1 MSVDKIKQAPVFSI
15 ALISASAL
23 SYEILLMRLF
33 SIIQWHH
40 FAYMIISLSLL
51 GYGAS
56 GTFVAL
62 FQDRLNRN
70 FSRSYLVL
78 LGLFGVSSLLCFLA
92 AQALPFNPEEVLWDN
107 NQPLILLAMYLLLA
121 IPFFF
126 AASAIA
132 LTFFHYHQ
140 DIGKIYAFDLFGA
153 GIGSLAVVGFLFLLL
168 PFDILAG
175 VSLFAFVATLIG
187 AFELRRNLKR
197 ISLLLAVL
205 SIVILGI
212 AFKSEL
218 KLSPYKELPQTL
230 RIAGMKTV
238 AQHSSPLGLLDVVE
252 STSIPLRHAPG
263 LSFMAST
270 EPPPQVGIFTDG
282 GNMSVINKDTGDL
295 STFRYLDQMT
305 TALPYHLGPDDLKKS
320 EHVLILGAGGG
331 TGIQQARYQNV
342 SRITGVELNPQMID
356 LVKKDYGEFSG
367 HLFERDNVELH
378 IGEGRGFVTR
388 SDKQYDLIQ
397 VSLLDAFAASS
408 AGLYALN
415 ESYIY
420 TVEALQTYL
429 QHIKPGGYLTISRW
443 IKLPPRDSL
452 KLFAT
457 AIEALRETGVS
468 DPGKQLI
475 LIRSWQTSTLVIK
488 NSAFNKQEIEQ
499 LKMFCKERA
508 FDLAWYPAMQANEA
522 NKYNHLREPYFYQA
536 AVALLDHK
544 QSEGSESFMER
555 YKFDLRPSTDD
566 RPYFFHFF
574 KWQVLPEILKLRG
587 QGGMPL
593 LEWGYLVS
601 IATFIQAIIV
611 SIILI
616 LLPLWALKRKSD
628 NKKSRVSRLKVFTYF
643 FAIGLGFLFIEIAFI
658 QKFVLFLHHPLYA
671 TATVITGFLIFAGL
685 GSLWSGKVATKKLYR
700 RNLKMAVIGIA
711 ILSVSY
717 LLFFSMLPPAL
728 LSLSLVSKII
738 LSILLIAPL
747 AFLMGLPFPLA
758 LSSLGDNNTSLIP
771 WAWGINGCASVISAI
786 LATLLAIHAGFSTVI
801 MLAVLLYGV
810 ALISFPD

>member
-1 MSVDKIKQAPVFSI
+1 MSTGKIKQAPIISI
-15 ALISASAL
+15 AFISAAAL

-62 FQDRLNRN
+62 FQDRLNRHY
-70 FSRSYLVL
+70 SRSYIVL
-78 LGLFGVSSLLCFLA
+78 LGLFGISAYVCFLL
-92 AQALPFNPEEVLWDN
+92 AQSLPFNPEEVLWDDT
-107 NQPLILLAMYLLLA
+107 QPLILLALYLLLA

-132 LTFFHYHQ
+132 LTFSHFSHS
-140 DIGKIYAFDLFGA
+140 IGKIYAFDLFGA
-153 GIGSLAVVGFLFLLL
+153 GAGSLAVVGFLFLLL
-168 PFDILAG
+168 PYDILAG
-175 VSLFAFVATLIG
+175 VSLFAFLATFIATIELKSNFKLVAFVITI
-187 AFELRRNLKR
+187 
-197 ISLLLAVL
+197 ISMLML
-205 SIVILGI
+205 SI
-212 AFKSEL
+212 AFKTEL

-230 RIAGMKTV
+230 RIAGMQTV

-295 STFRYLDQMT
+295 STFSYLDQMT
-305 TALPYHLGPDDLKKS
+305 TALPYHLKKP
-320 EHVLILGAGGG
+320 EDVLILGAGGG
-331 TGIQQARYQNV
+331 TGIQQARYQQV
-342 SRITGVELNPQMID
+342 SRIIAVELNPQLAD
-356 LVKKDYGEFSG
+356 LVKKDYGDFSG
-367 HLFERDNVELH
+367 HLFEQDNVDLH
-378 IGEGRGFVTR
+378 IGEGRGFVTE
-388 SDKQYDLIQ
+388 SEKQYDLIQ

-457 AIEALRETGVS
+457 AIEALKASGSSSPE
-468 DPGKQLI
+468 KQLM

-488 NSAFNKQEIEQ
+488 NSPFNTQEIGQ
-499 LKMFCKERA
+499 LQAFCKERA
-508 FDLAWYPAMQANEA
+508 FDLAWYPGMQANEA
-522 NKYNHLREPYFYQA
+522 NLYNHLREPYFYQA
-536 AVALLDHK
+536 AVAILGHERD
-544 QSEGSESFMER
+544 SFMGR
-555 YKFDLRPSTDD
+555 YKFNLYPSTDD

-574 KWQVLPEILKLRG
+574 KWSVLPEILELRG

-601 IATFIQAIIV
+601 ITTFIQAIFV
-611 SIILI
+611 SIVLI
-616 LLPLWALKRKSD
+616 LLPLWALKGKNDKTKSSI
-628 NKKSRVSRLKVFTYF
+628 SRMKVFTYF
-643 FAIGLGFLFIEIAFI
+643 FAIGLAFLFIEIAFI
-658 QKFVLFLHHPLYA
+658 QKFILFLHHPLYA
-671 TATVITGFLIFAGL
+671 TATVITGFLVFAGL
-685 GSLWSGKVATKKLYR
+685 GSLWSQKVTTIKQYR
-700 RNLKMAVIGIA
+700 KNMKMAVAGIA

-717 LLFFSMLPPAL
+717 LVFFSTLPVVL
-728 LSLSLVSKII
+728 LSLPLLAKIMLSLV
-738 LSILLIAPL
+738 LIAPL

-758 LSSLGDNNTSLIP
+758 LTSLGKNNNRLIP

-786 LATLLAIHAGFSTVI
+786 LATLLAIHAGFSIVI
-801 MLAVLLYGV
+801 ILAVLLYGL
-810 ALISFPD
+810 ALLSFPAEYRS

>member
-1 MSVDKIKQAPVFSI
+1 MSVGKIKQAPIISI
-15 ALISASAL
+15 ALISAASL

-62 FQDRLNRN
+62 FQDRLNRRY
-70 FSRSYLVL
+70 SRYYIVM
-78 LGLFGVSSLLCFLA
+78 LGLFGVSAFVCFLL
-92 AQALPFNPEEVLWDN
+92 AQSLPFNPEEVLWDN
-107 NQPLILLAMYLLLA
+107 TQPLILLVLYLLLA

-132 LTFFHYHQ
+132 LTFSHFSHN
-140 DIGKIYAFDLFGA
+140 IGKIYAFDLFGA
-153 GIGSLAVVGFLFLLL
+153 GAGSLAVVGFLFLLL
-168 PFDILAG
+168 PYDILAG
-175 VSLFAFVATLIG
+175 VSLFAFLATFI
-187 AFELRRNLKR
+187 ASIELKSNLKLVVVV
-197 ISLLLAVL
+197 ITVL
-205 SIVILGI
+205 IMVIMTF
-212 AFKSEL
+212 AFKNEL

-230 RIAGMKTV
+230 RIAGMQTV

-295 STFRYLDQMT
+295 SSFSYLDQMT
-305 TALPYHLGPDDLKKS
+305 TALPYHLKKP
-320 EHVLILGAGGG
+320 EDVLILGAGGG
-331 TGIQQARYQNV
+331 TGIQQARYQQV
-342 SRITGVELNPQMID
+342 SRITAVELNPQLAD
-356 LVKKDYGEFSG
+356 LVKNDYGDFSG
-367 HLFERDNVELH
+367 HLFEQDNVDLH
-378 IGEGRGFVTR
+378 IGEGRGFVTG

-457 AIEALRETGVS
+457 AIEVLKASGSSSPE
-468 DPGKQLI
+468 KQLM

-488 NSAFNKQEIEQ
+488 NSPFNIQEIEQ
-499 LKMFCKERA
+499 LRAFCKERA
-508 FDLAWYPAMQANEA
+508 FDLAWYPGMQANEA
-522 NKYNHLREPYFYQA
+522 NHFNHLRQPYFYQA
-536 AVALLDHK
+536 AVAMLGDEPGK
-544 QSEGSESFMER
+544 EKNSFMRR
-555 YKFDLRPSTDD
+555 YKFNLQPSTDD

-574 KWQVLPEILKLRG
+574 KWEVLPEILKLRG

-601 IATFIQAIIV
+601 ITTFIQAIFV
-611 SIILI
+611 SIVLI
-616 LLPLWALKRKSD
+616 LLPLWALKGKNDKTKSSI
-628 NKKSRVSRLKVFTYF
+628 SRMKVFTYF
-643 FAIGLGFLFIEIAFI
+643 FAIGLAFLFIEIAFI

-671 TATVITGFLIFAGL
+671 TATVITGFLVFAGL
-685 GSLWSGKVATKKLYR
+685 GSLWSQKVTTIKQYR
-700 RNLKMAVIGIA
+700 KNMKMAVAGIA

-717 LLFFSMLPPAL
+717 LVFFSMLPVAL
-728 LSLSLVSKII
+728 LSLPLLAKII
-738 LSILLIAPL
+738 LSVVLIAPL

-758 LSSLGDNNTSLIP
+758 LTSLGENNNRLIP

-786 LATLLAIHAGFSTVI
+786 LATLLAIHAGFSIVI
-801 MLAVLLYGV
+801 ILAVLLYGL
-810 ALISFPD
+810 ALLSFPAEYRT

>member
-1 MSVDKIKQAPVFSI
+1 MNSIKIQQPPVYSI
-15 ALISASAL
+15 ALISAAAL
-23 SYEILLMRLF
+23 AYEILLMRLF

-62 FQDRLNRN
+62 FQDRLNKHY
-70 FSRSYLVL
+70 SRSYLL
-78 LGLFGVSSLLCFLA
+78 LLALFGLSSLLCFLA
-92 AQALPFNPEEVLWDN
+92 AQSLPFNPEEVLWDMT
-107 NQPLILLAMYLLLA
+107 QPLILLAMYLLLA

-132 LTFFHYHQ
+132 LTFFHFSQH
-140 DIGKIYAFDLFGA
+140 IGRVYAFDLFGA
-153 GIGSLAVVGFLFLLL
+153 GIGSVTVVGFLFLLF
-168 PFDILAG
+168 PFHILVG
-175 VSLFAFVATLIG
+175 VGLLAFVATITAAIEFKSKLARIGTLLALFSLVLIG
-187 AFELRRNLKR
+187 V
-197 ISLLLAVL
+197 AVN
-205 SIVILGI
+205 
-212 AFKSEL
+212 SEL

-230 RIAGMKTV
+230 RIDGMQVV

-252 STSIPLRHAPG
+252 SSSIPLRHAPG

-282 GNMSVINKDTGDL
+282 GNITVIDKDTGDPD
-295 STFRYLDQMT
+295 SFQYLDQMT
-305 TALPYHLGPDDLKKS
+305 TALPYHLRPGQNKLED
-320 EHVLILGAGGG
+320 VLILGAGGG
-331 TGIQQARYQNV
+331 SGIQQARFHELP
-342 SRITGVELNPQMID
+342 RITAVELNPQLVE
-356 LVKKDYGEFSG
+356 LVKQDYGEFSG
-367 HLFERDNVELH
+367 NLFQQQNIDLH
-378 IGEGRGFVTR
+378 IGEGRGFVTE
-388 SDKQYDLIQ
+388 SEKQYDLIQ

-429 QHIKPGGYLTISRW
+429 QHIKPDGYLSISRW

-457 AIEALRETGVS
+457 AIEALTASGSTSPET
-468 DPGKQLI
+468 QLV

-488 NSAFNKQEIEQ
+488 KTPFTPEEINQ
-499 LKMFCKERA
+499 LKTFSKQRA
-508 FDLAWYPAMQANEA
+508 FDLAWYPGMQANA
-522 NKYNHLREPYFYQA
+522 TNKYNQLREPYFYQA
-536 AVALLDHK
+536 ALAMLGDNRD
-544 QSEGSESFMER
+544 SFMDR

-574 KWQVLPEILKLRG
+574 KWDVLPEILKLSG

-601 IATFIQAIIV
+601 IATFLQAILV
-611 SIILI
+611 SFILI
-616 LLPLWALKRKSD
+616 LLPLWALKRR
-628 NKKSRVSRLKVFTYF
+628 SRSSKGQVSPFKVFSYF
-643 FAIGLGFLFIEIAFI
+643 FAIGLAFLFIEIAFI

-671 TATVITGFLIFAGL
+671 TATVITGFLVFAGL
-685 GSLWSGKVATKKLYR
+685 GSLWSEKIANKNNDRKY
-700 RNLKMAVIGIA
+700 LKMAVIGIA

-717 LLFFSMLPPAL
+717 LILFTILPAGL
-728 LSLSLVSKII
+728 LSLPLFGKII
-738 LSILLIAPL
+738 LSIMLIAPL

-758 LSSLGDNNTSLIP
+758 LTSLAENNDSLIP

-801 MLAVLLYGV
+801 ILAVLLYGM
-810 ALISFPD
+810 AFISFPGKT